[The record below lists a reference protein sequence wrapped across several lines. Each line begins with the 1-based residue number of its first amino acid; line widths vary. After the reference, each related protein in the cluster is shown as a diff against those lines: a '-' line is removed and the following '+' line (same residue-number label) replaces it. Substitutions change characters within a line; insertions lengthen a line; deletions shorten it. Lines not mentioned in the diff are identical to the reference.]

1 MFETRFKWKINDKK
15 LHLMGRNGIKT
26 LWTRHKDKL

>member
-1 MFETRFKWKINDKK
+1 MFKTRFKWINDKK

-26 LWTRHKDKL
+26 LWTRHTDKL